1 MTYFFVVDGF
11 NGAYG
16 TWQFDLAALDN
27 SSVEGSLL
35 STPYGLAVAGTSS
48 TSTTSKTA
56 FVTSFARDSTLQAF
70 ELQLSTQTSEAR
82 LHLDKCCAVY
92 HYQNI

>member
-1 MTYFFVVDGF
+1 MSADVVYYFVVDGF

-27 SSVEGSLL
+27 STVEGSLL
-35 STPYGLAVAGTSS
+35 STAYGLAVAGTTS

-56 FVTSFARDSTLQAF
+56 AGLLFCSDFFNSTVGVTMQP
-70 ELQLSTQTSEAR
+70 LS
-82 LHLDKCCAVY
+82 
-92 HYQNI
+92 I